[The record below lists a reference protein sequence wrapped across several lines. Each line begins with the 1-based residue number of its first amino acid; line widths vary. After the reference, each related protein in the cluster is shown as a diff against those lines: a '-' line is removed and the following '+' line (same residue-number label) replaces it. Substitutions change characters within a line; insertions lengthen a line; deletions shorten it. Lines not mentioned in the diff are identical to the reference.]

1 MYTLYVIANIYE
13 LKKKIKPS
21 GVQCTLTLSV
31 YRLPPPFA
39 QKRTRNAS
47 DW

>member
-1 MYTLYVIANIYE
+1 MYTMYVIANIYE
-13 LKKKIKPS
+13 QKKKIKPS
-21 GVQCTLTLSV
+21 EVQCTLTLSV